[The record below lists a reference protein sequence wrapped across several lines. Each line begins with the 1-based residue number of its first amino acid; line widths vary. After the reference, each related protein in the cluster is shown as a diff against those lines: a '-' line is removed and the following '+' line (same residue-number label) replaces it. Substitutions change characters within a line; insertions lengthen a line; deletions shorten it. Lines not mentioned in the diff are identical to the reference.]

1 MSSPQFDDTV
11 VVLVLVLHLAWILW
25 VIIGAFWTSG
35 RRWLTAFHLASLV
48 WGIAVEIG
56 PWSCP
61 LTMAE
66 DFFQRHAGLAPYRG
80 SFLLHY
86 VGLIV
91 YPNVSGL
98 LLTICGV
105 AVCAANLAI
114 YAWRAWREI
123 QKRRR
128 DRFPRIQMP

>member
-1 MSSPQFDDTV
+1 MRSPQFDDTI

-25 VIIGAFWTSG
+25 VIFGVFWTSG
-35 RRWLTAFHLASLV
+35 RRWLTAFHLTSLV

-56 PWSCP
+56 PWPCP

-66 DFFQRHAGLAPYRG
+66 DFFQRRAGLAPYRG

-91 YPNVSGL
+91 YPNISVL

-114 YAWRAWREI
+114 YAWRAWHEVR
-123 QKRRR
+123 KRRR
-128 DRFPRIQMP
+128 DRFPRTQMP